1 MIVIVMIMLIVI
13 MIIMIVKFDHL
24 NQSTI
29 CQNNNVDHTELVTT
43 QTQLD
48 SNQNSFWNQ
57 PKLKPNQTQFPSK
70 LPECFGQT

>member
-1 MIVIVMIMLIVI
+1 MIMINMIMLIVI

-24 NQSTI
+24 NGSTI
-29 CQNNNVDHTELVTT
+29 CQNNDVDHTELVTT

-48 SNQNSFWNQ
+48 SNQNQLN